1 MNKEQKLER
10 FAEREIKRNMD
21 SLIIPD
27 EDGGYIAFGRYFLK
41 PSEQGVTVSNRSQD
55 VHVFMNKRHA
65 ISWCVADHNNHI
77 NLAIRILTLDTKK
90 RMVNSDVQLRRSIAE
105 RSRSESFY
113 ENINLKLQP
122 KIDVLNML
130 NNELEKCINSA
141 KYLQIKGFANE
152 TARTG
157 RS

>member
-10 FAEREIKRNMD
+10 FAEREIKRNLD

-27 EDGGYIAFGRYFLK
+27 EEGGYVAFGKYSLK
-41 PSEQGVTVSNRSQD
+41 PSEQGVTVSTWDRD
-55 VHVFMNKRHA
+55 IHIFMNKRHA
-65 ISWCVADHNNHI
+65 ISWCVADHNHRI
-77 NLAIRILTLDTKK
+77 MLATRILSLDAKK
-90 RMVNSDVQLRRSIAE
+90 RTINSDVQLRRNIAE

-113 ENINLKLQP
+113 ESINTKLQP
-122 KIDVLNML
+122 KIQMLEML

-141 KYLQIKGFANE
+141 KYLQIKGFTNE